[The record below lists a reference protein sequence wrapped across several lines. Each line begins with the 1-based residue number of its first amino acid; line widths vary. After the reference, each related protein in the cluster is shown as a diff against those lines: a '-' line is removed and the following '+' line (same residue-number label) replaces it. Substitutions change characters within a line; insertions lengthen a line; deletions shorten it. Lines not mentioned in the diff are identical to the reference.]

1 MTCRTEAYGRRRQ
14 QQKSPSALPKPWSYI
29 SILIAVCAVVAIS
42 GRPADCQADKRHSSV
57 QQQQQQQYYDS
68 DDDGGGGSGEVI
80 KSKIRPDSY
89 SQDPSSYEKHGGKL
103 QSADVVGSASTVYG
117 EQQYAVSNGGGGG
130 VLLQDRPASDEEAQ
144 ESISSGSINN
154 HRIPQYTRGGSPVP
168 ANVVEGKNVGNR
180 AVGNSYR
187 PGAGN
192 PSANAA
198 GYAVDSAYGNPHYST
213 QDLIHDQNY
222 QLEFKYHDYDK
233 MTKFLRTTSSRFPNL
248 TALYSIGKS
257 VQGRD
262 LWVMVVSSSPYEHM
276 IGKPDVK
283 YVANMHGNEAVGREL
298 MLHLIQYLVNS
309 YAVDPYIRW
318 LLDNT
323 RIHILPSMNPDGFE
337 VAREGQCDGGQGR
350 YNARGFDLN
359 RNFPDYFKQN
369 NKRGQPETD
378 AVKEWTS
385 KIQFVLSGGLHGGA
399 LVASYPFDNTPN
411 SMFQSY
417 TSTPSF
423 TPDDDVFK
431 HLALTY
437 SRNHPTMNQGVACK
451 AGTPTFNNGITNGA
465 AWYPLTGGMQDFNYV
480 WYGCMEVTLE
490 LSCCKYPSTSEL
502 PKLWEEN
509 RLSLVK
515 FLAEAHRGVHG
526 FVMDEHGNPVE
537 KASLKVKGRDVGFQT
552 TKYGEFWRILLPGVY
567 KLEVYGD
574 GYIPKEMDF
583 MVVEQHPTL
592 LNITMYTS
600 KVGPPAGKP
609 RLKPW
614 QPPWMSVF
622 QTKAIYAEIVPV
634 NFSRN
639 WRDGLRVY
647 SDATPSTAVG
657 SRRPFA
663 GTAVAAVLVFA
674 CLHVHNAI
682 YGGLHET

>member
-1 MTCRTEAYGRRRQ
+1 MA
-14 QQKSPSALPKPWSYI
+14 SSATWRA
-29 SILIAVCAVVAIS
+29 IAVYSLLVGLLSVHQVN
-42 GRPADCQADKRHSSV
+42 CQADKRVSV
-57 QQQQQQQYYDS
+57 QQYYEPSDS
-68 DDDGGGGSGEVI
+68 VGDVV
-80 KSKIRPDSY
+80 KSKIRPDTY
-89 SQDPSSYEKHGGKL
+89 AQHPSEGPQYNDKQKSI
-103 QSADVVGSASTVYG
+103 SDGSVSTAYG
-117 EQQYAVSNGGGGG
+117 EQYGHQEQP
-130 VLLQDRPASDEEAQ
+130 LDEEAQ

-154 HRIPQYTRGGSPVP
+154 HRIPQYTRGNGVQMT
-168 ANVVEGKNVGNR
+168 ADGAEGKNVGNR
-180 AVGNSYR
+180 AVINNYHG
-187 PGAGN
+187 PAG
-192 PSANAA
+192 S
-198 GYAVDSAYGNPHYST
+198 GYAVDSGYNPHFSS
-213 QDLIHDQNY
+213 QDLIQDQNY

-233 MTKFLRTTSSRFPNL
+233 MTKFLRTTSSKFPNL

-298 MLHLIQYLVNS
+298 MMHLIQYLVNS
-309 YAVDPYIRW
+309 YSVDPYIRW

-385 KIQFVLSGGLHGGA
+385 KIQFVLSGGIHGGA

-417 TSTPSF
+417 TSTPSL

-437 SRNHPTMNQGVACK
+437 SRNHPSMNQGVACK
-451 AGTPTFNNGITNGA
+451 QNTPTFNSGITNGA

-490 LSCCKYPSTSEL
+490 LSCCKYPPAADL
-502 PKLWEEN
+502 PKFWEEN

-526 FVMDEHGNPVE
+526 FVMDEHGNPIE

-567 KLEVYGD
+567 KLEIYGD

-592 LNITMYTS
+592 LNVTLHTS
-600 KVGPPAGKP
+600 KRQDNSLYTRPPVPHFYHHHHPQGGIALAPK
-609 RLKPW
+609 
-614 QPPWMSVF
+614 QPVQDSGIFSSITSGFNNFVSNVF
-622 QTKAIYAEIVPV
+622 
-634 NFSRN
+634 
-639 WRDGLRVY
+639 G
-647 SDATPSTAVG
+647 
-657 SRRPFA
+657 
-663 GTAVAAVLVFA
+663 
-674 CLHVHNAI
+674 
-682 YGGLHET
+682 